1 MRFWES
7 GGGADQPGRIQDFAT
22 IWAAA
27 DKVVD
32 STSRQAPT
40 TERTR
45 IERTFDAEAVRRMKR
60 TQERDLSVGGPGLAA
75 HASRAGLVD
84 EWHLFV
90 APVVIGSGTHY
101 LPGGVRVQLD
111 LQDERAFGHG
121 MIDLRYATRTEHS
134 P

>member
-1 MRFWES
+1 
-7 GGGADQPGRIQDFAT
+7 
-22 IWAAA
+22 
-27 DKVVD
+27 
-32 STSRQAPT
+32 
-40 TERTR
+40 
-45 IERTFDAEAVRRMKR
+45 MKR

-111 LQDERAFGHG
+111 LQDERAFRQG
-121 MIDLRYATRTEHS
+121 MIYLRYATRTEHS